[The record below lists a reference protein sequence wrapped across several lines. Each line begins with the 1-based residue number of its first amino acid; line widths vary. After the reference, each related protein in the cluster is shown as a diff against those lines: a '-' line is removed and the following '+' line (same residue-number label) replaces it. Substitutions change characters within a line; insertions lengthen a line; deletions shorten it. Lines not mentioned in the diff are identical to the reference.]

1 MSETAGWYKRTEL
14 GMQLIPFMTT
24 DGQVIATGIETL
36 AEMIAVDYE
45 DKGERMFRNK
55 DIIIDFLVE
64 LAENLVEKEMNHT
77 QAKTLG
83 MTRKDG
89 PEYEK
94 EKLEA
99 KLRIIHSEM
108 KKCNRS
114 CKRGKKCEEDC

>member
-24 DGQVIATGIETL
+24 DGQVMATGVDLIAHMV
-36 AEMIAVDYE
+36 AENYE
-45 DKGERMFRNK
+45 GKGKRMFDNY
-55 DIIIDFLVE
+55 DIMLDFLVE
-64 LAENLVEKEMNHT
+64 LAENLVERELNHT

-83 MTRKDG
+83 MVRKEG

-108 KKCNRS
+108 KK
-114 CKRGKKCEEDC
+114 